1 MQRCPEPELMNASDQ
16 VIAYAEADFS
26 SGDHSFVERLLEL
39 IDHFCST
46 LPPGSLILDLG
57 CGPGNIS
64 ERLAACLPL
73 SEVIGIDGASSMI
86 SMANQKLFC
95 RRPAITN
102 LNYQLVDLSHYCLDD
117 IQDIKG
123 ASVIV
128 SNSFLH
134 HLHAPQALWA
144 SVKQLAAP
152 NALMLHRDLRRP
164 SNELEV
170 DALCDRY
177 VSEVPSV
184 LQRDFR
190 ASLKAAFT
198 VDEVSEQLE
207 LAGLSQF
214 KVKEIGDRYLEV
226 CGWW

>member
-39 IDHFCST
+39 IAHFCST

-102 LNYQLVDLSHYCLDD
+102 LNYQLVDLSHLGRESLSNMHSTGSKMHTSTYSKLMCCSCTKKCLFP
-117 IQDIKG
+117 IK
-123 ASVIV
+123 
-128 SNSFLH
+128 
-134 HLHAPQALWA
+134 
-144 SVKQLAAP
+144 
-152 NALMLHRDLRRP
+152 
-164 SNELEV
+164 E
-170 DALCDRY
+170 
-177 VSEVPSV
+177 
-184 LQRDFR
+184 
-190 ASLKAAFT
+190 T
-198 VDEVSEQLE
+198 T
-207 LAGLSQF
+207 
-214 KVKEIGDRYLEV
+214 KEPP
-226 CGWW
+226 